1 MSQQGRAGGGERQGD
16 REVIAQHTQELIGM
30 GVKRDKAEQMARQG
44 MVNADRKL
52 REQGRR

>member
-44 MVNADRKL
+44 MVNADRQL